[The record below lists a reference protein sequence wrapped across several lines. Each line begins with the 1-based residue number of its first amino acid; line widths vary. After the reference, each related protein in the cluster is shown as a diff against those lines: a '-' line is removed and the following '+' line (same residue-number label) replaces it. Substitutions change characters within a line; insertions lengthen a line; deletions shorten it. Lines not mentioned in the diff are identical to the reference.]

1 MYKHTYS
8 DITRIL
14 TLLFLSLPSSISIYL
29 SISINQSIYLS
40 ISISVLLI
48 LAHLFTGHVSS
59 ILGIVVS
66 QITTTLPQQADAT
79 LTSID
84 TTSEEPND
92 FTQIPAEEEKDIPQ
106 LRDAATGT
114 EDEKEEE
121 EEEEE
126 EDEEEIVVL
135 ERESIETEEQTS
147 EKQEEEEK
155 EEEAEILDAEE
166 DEEGWVVL

>member
-1 MYKHTYS
+1 M
-8 DITRIL
+8 
-14 TLLFLSLPSSISIYL
+14 
-29 SISINQSIYLS
+29 
-40 ISISVLLI
+40 
-48 LAHLFTGHVSS
+48 
-59 ILGIVVS
+59 S

-106 LRDAATGT
+106 LRDAATGM
-114 EDEKEEE
+114 EDEKEEKEKEEE

-135 ERESIETEEQTS
+135 ERESIKTEEQTS

-166 DEEGWVVL
+166 DEEGWVVLWSYNGLPLQ

>member
-14 TLLFLSLPSSISIYL
+14 TLLPLSLPSSISIYL

-121 EEEEE
+121 EE
-126 EDEEEIVVL
+126 DEEEIVVL

>member
-1 MYKHTYS
+1 M
-8 DITRIL
+8 
-14 TLLFLSLPSSISIYL
+14 
-29 SISINQSIYLS
+29 
-40 ISISVLLI
+40 
-48 LAHLFTGHVSS
+48 
-59 ILGIVVS
+59 S

-126 EDEEEIVVL
+126 DEEEIVVL

-166 DEEGWVVL
+166 DEEGWVVLWSYNGLPLQ